1 MSTHNIEQIRSALHI
16 LSTAPEDIIRAVRN
30 EVLIVFI
37 DLRKKLQIPREKT
50 IEALDKLLEKKEKI
64 KGLLEMRA
72 SKRVNLSNSLPDI
85 RFHHIAAV
93 EPRQK
98 TDESIIRALFAHR
111 SVCDEFEE
119 YELKTRCTSRV
130 RELSVNLINAEK
142 KNNGLITKYLQDKGL
157 SNNLTG
163 AIKTSIKIRVAEE
176 WFGGAGVSLLFMN
189 IYTIFRELRY
199 SDLRD
204 VITLLSSPDGMYSSV
219 ADLGRSCSN
228 YVEEGQSYYDDII
241 NPKPTASDEI
251 SVPNGTTANSQERME
266 PAMGLHPLRT
276 GSRST
281 GLFSH
286 PGPFDKTE
294 RRRGGQASKRQR
306 PLSSDS
312 NGHPLQ
318 RPLARSHMPFSDSA
332 SRDAAASYSMRDGTF
347 VSRDD
352 TQPYPPAGGNGGP
365 LRRAEDANYT
375 DWHRTVM
382 NPSTTTRAEAPYIS
396 KCPLPVLLCSLGGSQ
411 VLERVLYRGLVPQK
425 RWNGSGNVHEILL
438 HDSGLDKTIVDLFS
452 SPARLKQA
460 VESCTQLG
468 LTTRCMRNGSP
479 VYSVCEGLRLK
490 ISVSIGCGRLEK
502 IGLMFTTH
510 IYPRDEILDPLFYD
524 DGKLL
529 LPYLEFAWQYIQEAR
544 ELTLS
549 NEARDSLME
558 SSLAACRLVHPSH
571 ASEII
576 SLLEKIQG
584 SNLPG
589 YLQMAI
595 VAQRS
600 TALRYLGSH
609 DKSDDVINDVLEKM
623 SPESNDVRSHCSYGR
638 LLLSRAEN
646 SLLRNE
652 FKEAALQLTSWMI
665 RSHPSGLELKVAR
678 LKNTALG
685 RVLRYNGDF
694 AGAHRYLKE
703 CLKMVNGSARYHIM
717 HHLADVY
724 CELNKAEEA
733 ENLVVDEVSRLRAD
747 GKQCSKRF
755 RRLALPLAEAYI
767 KQGRLEAARS
777 VLQELL
783 EIFKLLVGARL
794 DVTDQLGH
802 VRSIISLARVSWHE
816 NRWVEA
822 LQSLETALSL
832 TGKYDTFLDGNF
844 YSGVISLF
852 LSLVKYNI
860 GDPRALE
867 IFASTEDIVKK
878 QAKRHFMPGVGTY
891 FLEQLRSSGHGFLAL
906 PRATLVL

>member
-1 MSTHNIEQIRSALHI
+1 MSTHNTEQIRSALHI

-30 EVLIVFI
+30 EVLIVFV
-37 DLRKKLQIPREKT
+37 DLRKKLQVPREKT

-72 SKRVNLSNSLPDI
+72 SKRVNLSNLLQISDFIISLLLSLAIKPTN
-85 RFHHIAAV
+85 
-93 EPRQK
+93 Q
-98 TDESIIRALFAHR
+98 LF
-111 SVCDEFEE
+111 E
-119 YELKTRCTSRV
+119 RCSLTVRV
-130 RELSVNLINAEK
+130 RELSENPINAEK
-142 KNNGLITKYLQDKGL
+142 ENNGLITKYLQDKGL

-228 YVEEGQSYYDDII
+228 YVEEGQSYYNDII
-241 NPKPTASDEI
+241 DPKPSASDEI
-251 SVPNGTTANSQERME
+251 NVPNGTTANSQERME
-266 PAMGLHPLRT
+266 PAMGHPLRT
-276 GSRST
+276 GSSST
-281 GLFSH
+281 GLFSDL
-286 PGPFDKTE
+286 GSFDKTE
-294 RRRGGQASKRQR
+294 RRGRGGQASKRQR

-318 RPLARSHMPFSDSA
+318 RPPARSHMPFSDFA
-332 SRDAAASYSMRDGTF
+332 SRDAAASYSMRDSAF

-352 TQPYPPAGGNGGP
+352 TQPCTPTGGNGGP

-375 DWHRTVM
+375 GWHRTVM
-382 NPSTTTRAEAPYIS
+382 NPSTSTRAEAPYIS
-396 KCPLPVLLCSLGGSQ
+396 NCPLPVLLCSLGGSQ
-411 VLERVLYRGLVPQK
+411 VLERVLFRELVPQK

-468 LTTRCMRNGSP
+468 LITRCMRNGSP
-479 VYSVCEGLRLK
+479 
-490 ISVSIGCGRLEK
+490 
-502 IGLMFTTH
+502 
-510 IYPRDEILDPLFYD
+510 
-524 DGKLL
+524 
-529 LPYLEFAWQYIQEAR
+529 EAR

-549 NEARDSLME
+549 NEARNSLME

-600 TALRYLGSH
+600 IALRYLGSPG
-609 DKSDDVINDVLEKM
+609 KSDDVIDDVLEKM
-623 SPESNDVRSHCSYGR
+623 SPESKDVRSHCSYGR
-638 LLLSRAEN
+638 LLLSQAEN
-646 SLLRNE
+646 ALLRNE
-652 FKEAALQLTSWMI
+652 FKEAAHQLTSWMI
-665 RSHPSGLELKVAR
+665 RWHPSGLELKVAR

-694 AGAHRYLKE
+694 AAAHRYLKE

-724 CELNKAEEA
+724 CELDKAEEA

-755 RRLALPLAEAYI
+755 RRLVLPLAEAYI

-777 VLQELL
+777 VLQEIL

-802 VRSIISLARVSWHE
+802 VRSMISLARVSW
-816 NRWVEA
+816 
-822 LQSLETALSL
+822 
-832 TGKYDTFLDGNF
+832 
-844 YSGVISLF
+844 
-852 LSLVKYNI
+852 LV
-860 GDPRALE
+860 
-867 IFASTEDIVKK
+867 
-878 QAKRHFMPGVGTY
+878 
-891 FLEQLRSSGHGFLAL
+891 
-906 PRATLVL
+906 